1 VYGDVMR
8 YGGKPTES
16 QIERAVVL
24 EQKVDA
30 AGQSFT
36 ELSSNVD
43 TLNDALKAEKLDP
56 IRKLSKEE
64 YDKRP

>member
-1 VYGDVMR
+1 
-8 YGGKPTES
+8 
-16 QIERAVVL
+16 VVL